1 MTMLCTSNL
10 LYFMPASS
18 SQAIS
23 RLCNDRYKE
32 ARRAAKR
39 RSASVDNLSGVR
51 WVPAILS

>member
-1 MTMLCTSNL
+1 
-10 LYFMPASS
+10 MPASS
-18 SQAIS
+18 PQAIS

-39 RSASVDNLSGVR
+39 RSASVDNLCGVR